1 MSLPDRNKLLI
12 AGGVVVVAILV
23 LVFVLLRG
31 RGAKEETAGAGGG
44 FAVPTAAGA
53 PGATGTAAAP
63 AAPGAPGAAPAAGGA
78 APAAAGAGQAEAPT
92 AGGAPLV
99 GLVRM
104 DLGSEALT
112 RRDPFLTFEP
122 PPQPTPPELIANLPP
137 VNLQTG
143 GLRPPGIEASQIGRR
158 RVAGVLFNDRAVAV
172 LEKDNEYF
180 VVKPGDVVDG
190 IRVTAIAADG
200 IFIEDADG
208 IRWRVPLRFKGPG
221 PSASASLSGTSAAA
235 SQTP

>member
-31 RGAKEETAGAGGG
+31 RGSKEETAGAGGG
-44 FAVPTAAGA
+44 FAVPAAAGA
-53 PGATGTAAAP
+53 PGAPGTAAAP
-63 AAPGAPGAAPAAGGA
+63 AAPGAPGAAAA
-78 APAAAGAGQAEAPT
+78 APGQAQAPA

-137 VNLQTG
+137 VNLQAG

-158 RVAGVLFNDRAVAV
+158 RVAGVLFNDRAVAI
-172 LEKDNEYF
+172 LEQDNQYF

-190 IRVTAIAADG
+190 IRITAIAADG

-221 PSASASLSGTSAAA
+221 PSAGASISGTSAAA

>member
-12 AGGVVVVAILV
+12 AGGVAVVAILV

-31 RGAKEETAGAGGG
+31 RGAKEEAAGAGGG
-44 FAVPTAAGA
+44 FAVPAAAGA
-53 PGATGTAAAP
+53 PGAPGTAAAP
-63 AAPGAPGAAPAAGGA
+63 AAPGAPGAAPAAAAGEA
-78 APAAAGAGQAEAPT
+78 QAPAAA
-92 AGGAPLV
+92 GAPLV

-137 VNLQTG
+137 VNLQAG

-158 RVAGVLFNDRAVAV
+158 RVAGVLFNDRAVAI
-172 LEKDNEYF
+172 LEQDNKYF

-221 PSASASLSGTSAAA
+221 PSASASLSGTSAGA